1 MSGRTE
7 FLEKLSGL
15 LTMAQAQ
22 GSQITIDEVKA
33 YFSEDALTEEQMELV
48 FDYLLTQKVA
58 VKGYVKIDSTEKEEE
73 FSEEEKAYLKEYE
86 LDLRAFRKISDEERK
101 ELYGQAASGNEAAKQ
116 KLIENYLREVVKIAK
131 EMHRP
136 EVFLGDLIQEGNLG
150 LVLGVEMLPDVWS
163 EATDNIAT
171 AHEVITQQVRQSIQL
186 LLEEQT
192 ELSSRDKKMVE
203 KVQALDESIKALTEE
218 LGRKVTIDELAI
230 YMGMEIEEIEDILKL
245 TGEDPEAEE
254 N

>member
-1 MSGRTE
+1 MSGKIE
-7 FLEKLSGL
+7 FLEKLNGL
-15 LTMAQAQ
+15 LKMAQAQ

-58 VKGYVKIDSTEKEEE
+58 VKGYVKINSTEKEEE

-86 LDLRAFRKISDEERK
+86 TDLGAFREISEEERR
-101 ELYGQAASGNEAAKQ
+101 ETYGQAATGNEAAKQ
-116 KLIENYLREVVKIAK
+116 KLIESYLREVVKIAK
-131 EMHRP
+131 EMHKP

-150 LVLGVEMLPDVWS
+150 LVLGVEMLSAVDAS
-163 EATDNIAT
+163 T
-171 AHEVITQQVRQSIQL
+171 AHEIITQQIRQSIQL
-186 LLEEQT
+186 LLEEQA
-192 ELSSRDKKMVE
+192 ELTSRDKKMVE
-203 KVQALDESIKALTEE
+203 KVQALDESIQALTEE

-245 TGEDPEAEE
+245 TGEEPEAEE